1 MGNIC
6 SRGPKTQVLLEQ
18 ELDKLGS
25 KFPQIIAACLISEDG
40 KTIVAQMSSRIQG
53 NGEAQDIDYTAMMP
67 LINAYRKSATL
78 FGQTLQHYDNRA
90 MHIRAQ
96 QTLFSSYALAKYSL
110 NILTEIQLLD
120 DNSPIELIETNN
132 LDANVEQFGIKI
144 REILE
149 AAAQAN

>member
-1 MGNIC
+1 
-6 SRGPKTQVLLEQ
+6 
-18 ELDKLGS
+18 
-25 KFPQIIAACLISEDG
+25 
-40 KTIVAQMSSRIQG
+40 
-53 NGEAQDIDYTAMMP
+53 
-67 LINAYRKSATL
+67 
-78 FGQTLQHYDNRA
+78 